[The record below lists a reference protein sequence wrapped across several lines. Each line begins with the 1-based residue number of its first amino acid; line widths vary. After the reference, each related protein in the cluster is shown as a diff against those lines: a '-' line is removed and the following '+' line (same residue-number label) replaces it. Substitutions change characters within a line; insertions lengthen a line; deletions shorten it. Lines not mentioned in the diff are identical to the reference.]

1 MLGSAM
7 EARYSKTGVLVEGD
21 FVSVRYD
28 LKPEACAPGGVDHP
42 FFLNQGGH
50 PLAVLPLKLKLIP
63 LLWRSQNAPAALDRR
78 HS

>member
-7 EARYSKTGVLVEGD
+7 ETRYSKTGVLVEGD

-42 FFLNQGGH
+42 FFLNQGG
-50 PLAVLPLKLKLIP
+50 LPLGSATAKAQTDSFAVEKP
-63 LLWRSQNAPAALDRR
+63 KRPCGT
-78 HS
+78 